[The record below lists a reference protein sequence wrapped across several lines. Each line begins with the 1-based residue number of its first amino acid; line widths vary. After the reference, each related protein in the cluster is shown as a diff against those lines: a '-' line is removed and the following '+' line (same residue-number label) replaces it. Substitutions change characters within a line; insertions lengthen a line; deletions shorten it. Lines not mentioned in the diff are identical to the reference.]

1 MAEDY
6 SDEQ

>member
-6 SDEQ
+6 

>member
-6 SDEQ
+6 VH

>member
-6 SDEQ
+6 CP

>member
-6 SDEQ
+6 K